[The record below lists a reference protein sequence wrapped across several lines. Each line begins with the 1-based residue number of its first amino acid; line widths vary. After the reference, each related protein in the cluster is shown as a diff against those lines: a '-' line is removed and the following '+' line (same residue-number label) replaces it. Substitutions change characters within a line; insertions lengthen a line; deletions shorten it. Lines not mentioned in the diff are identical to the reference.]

1 MASAAPR
8 DGERHGSDR
17 WTLLFLGLQRAC
29 EASNVPKQAAISYT
43 LMASDVLCG
52 KRTLVRRV
60 RGLVVVGLGRR
71 VCFSARDFSIGR
83 ASVSTAWTADNS
95 TYRLAAALK
104 EQKVTEYGLAGAFP
118 PFQS

>member
-1 MASAAPR
+1 MTSAAPR

-60 RGLVVVGLGRR
+60 RGLVVVWLGKR
-71 VCFSARDFSIGR
+71 VCSSVRDFSISH
-83 ASVSTAWTADNS
+83 ASVPTAWAADNS
-95 TYRLAAALK
+95 ACRLAS
-104 EQKVTEYGLAGAFP
+104 VP
-118 PFQS
+118 RR